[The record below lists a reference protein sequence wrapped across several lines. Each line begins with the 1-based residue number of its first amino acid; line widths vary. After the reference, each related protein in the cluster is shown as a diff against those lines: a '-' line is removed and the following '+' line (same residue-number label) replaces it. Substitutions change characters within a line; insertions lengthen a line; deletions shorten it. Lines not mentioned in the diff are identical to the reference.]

1 MDFIASHQWVI
12 ILAPFLIIA
21 TIGVILGTKNLKREK
36 AVRKEAQAFGY
47 ITNDK
52 NNVKKLDDI
61 PDFFL
66 LAPQG
71 KHERF
76 LQIRNIIKGYFDE
89 IEFILFDYMSTY
101 SKGRTN
107 IITALAFLL
116 SNDIHCYFS
125 LTPIDKISRIHKYA
139 INIASNYSSLNP
151 EYRKIDVSDNSDFSD
166 HYLLYSNNEQAVK
179 RLFNENTIQ
188 LLSKQH
194 SRGWHIVCKN
204 GWMNLYHSH
213 KTVAPGHVHDFLK
226 KAKAIYETILA
237 EQT

>member
-1 MDFIASHQWVI
+1 MDFISNHQWVI

-47 ITNDK
+47 IANDK

-76 LQIRNIIKGYFDE
+76 LQIRNIINGYFDN
-89 IEFILFDYMSTY
+89 IEFVMFDYMSTY

-107 IITALAFLL
+107 IITALAFPLPD
-116 SNDIHCYFS
+116 DIHCDFL
-125 LTPIDKISRIHKYA
+125 LTPIDRISRIHKYA
-139 INIASNYSSLNP
+139 IDIASNYSSLNP
-151 EYRKIDVSDNSDFSD
+151 EYRKIDVIDNGDFSD
-166 HYLLYSNNEQAVK
+166 NYLLYSNNEQTVK
-179 RLFNENTIQ
+179 RLFNENTIRI
-188 LLSKQH
+188 LSKKH

-204 GWMNLYHSH
+204 GWMNLYHSN
-213 KTVAPGHVHDFLK
+213 KTVTPGDMHDFLK
-226 KAKAIYETILA
+226 KAKTIYETILA